1 MLHSNVLGFAGV
13 SQEKRIQ
20 KMPLRFYR
28 RFNAGP
34 FRINLSR
41 SGVSSSI
48 GRRGAWLT
56 IGRDR
61 VRTSV
66 GIPGTGLGWYEQRRL
81 AAWRNPILRILIVG
95 FVLLGIAAVLLWR

>member
-1 MLHSNVLGFAGV
+1 
-13 SQEKRIQ
+13 
-20 KMPLRFYR
+20 MPLRFYR

-48 GRRGAWLT
+48 GRQGARLT
-56 IGRDR
+56 IGRDH

-66 GIPGTGLGWYEQRRL
+66 GIPGTGLGWYEQRRI
-81 AAWRNPILRILIVG
+81 AATRNPILLILGIG
-95 FVLLGIAAVLLWR
+95 FVVLGIAAAFLWR

>member
-1 MLHSNVLGFAGV
+1 
-13 SQEKRIQ
+13 
-20 KMPLRFYR
+20 MPLRFYR

-56 IGRDR
+56 IGRDHMR
-61 VRTSV
+61 ASV
-66 GIPGTGLGWYEQRRL
+66 GIPGTGLGWYEQRRIT
-81 AAWRNPILRILIVG
+81 AMRNPILRILGIG
-95 FVLLGIAAVLLWR
+95 FLVLGIVAVFLWR

>member
-1 MLHSNVLGFAGV
+1 
-13 SQEKRIQ
+13 
-20 KMPLRFYR
+20 MPLRFYR

-48 GRRGAWLT
+48 GRGGAWLT

-66 GIPGTGLGWYEQRRL
+66 GIPGTGLGWYEQRRIT
-81 AAWRNPILRILIVG
+81 AARNPILHIVG
-95 FVLLGIAAVLLWR
+95 IGFVVLGIAAALLWR